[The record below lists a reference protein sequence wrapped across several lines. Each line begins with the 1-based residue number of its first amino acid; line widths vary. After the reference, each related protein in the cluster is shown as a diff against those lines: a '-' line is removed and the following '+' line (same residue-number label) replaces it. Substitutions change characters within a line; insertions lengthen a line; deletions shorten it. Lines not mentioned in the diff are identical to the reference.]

1 MLSALPP
8 VLDFT
13 ACPRLCRLVSTLLP
27 VLGFHAC
34 SRLCSLFTALFPVL
48 NFLACPQLWR
58 LLPALLHVLVFA
70 TWYQLLY
77 LTPASIPHLGH
88 HPPWLGYSARKL
100 AFGQTPHVGWPSGLR
115 PSAIIILQCAASL
128 AAGGYNRP
136 CGPIESLF
144 LLSPARI
151 LDGRARLYSS
161 ELSYS
166 CIDRHLHHNFFMYF
180 FFQQSKNRVPNL
192 NFGQSKIMFYYRTFE
207 RAKITFHN
215 RTCEQAKITAHKRN
229 FGLPKW
235 TLVQIYGYML
245 FIWTIPQ
252 KKNI

>member
-1 MLSALPP
+1 MKAENRRQSRGQVVKPTTGAKAEDRRESQGWLTKLWTWTLPH
-8 VLDFT
+8 VISFT
-13 ACPRLCRLVSTLLP
+13 ACPRLCCLVLTLPP

-34 SRLCSLFTALFPVL
+34 SRLCSLSTAFFPVL

-115 PSAIIILQCAASL
+115 PSAITILQYAASL

-136 CGPIESLF
+136 CVLMKSLF
-144 LLSPARI
+144 R
-151 LDGRARLYSS
+151 
-161 ELSYS
+161 
-166 CIDRHLHHNFFMYF
+166 
-180 FFQQSKNRVPNL
+180 
-192 NFGQSKIMFYYRTFE
+192 
-207 RAKITFHN
+207 
-215 RTCEQAKITAHKRN
+215 
-229 FGLPKW
+229 
-235 TLVQIYGYML
+235 
-245 FIWTIPQ
+245 
-252 KKNI
+252 

>member
-34 SRLCSLFTALFPVL
+34 SRLCSLFTAFFPVL

-128 AAGGYNRP
+128 AAGGYDRP

-144 LLSPARI
+144 LLIPARCLI
-151 LDGRARLYSS
+151 VRPDYTAP
-161 ELSYS
+161 S
-166 CIDRHLHHNFFMYF
+166 CPTATVWPL
-180 FFQQSKNRVPNL
+180 V
-192 NFGQSKIMFYYRTFE
+192 GQSQG
-207 RAKITFHN
+207 AK
-215 RTCEQAKITAHKRN
+215 
-229 FGLPKW
+229 
-235 TLVQIYGYML
+235 V
-245 FIWTIPQ
+245 
-252 KKNI
+252 

>member
-115 PSAIIILQCAASL
+115 PSSAHTSACLCAFLPREPICKRALMTGLVGRRWGRQAEEEDSL
-128 AAGGYNRP
+128 
-136 CGPIESLF
+136 
-144 LLSPARI
+144 
-151 LDGRARLYSS
+151 
-161 ELSYS
+161 
-166 CIDRHLHHNFFMYF
+166 M
-180 FFQQSKNRVPNL
+180 
-192 NFGQSKIMFYYRTFE
+192 
-207 RAKITFHN
+207 
-215 RTCEQAKITAHKRN
+215 
-229 FGLPKW
+229 
-235 TLVQIYGYML
+235 
-245 FIWTIPQ
+245 
-252 KKNI
+252 

>member
-13 ACPRLCRLVSTLLP
+13 ACPRLCRLVFTLLP

-34 SRLCSLFTALFPVL
+34 SRLCSLSTALLPVL

-70 TWYQLLY
+70 ACPQLLYQLLY

-115 PSAIIILQCAASL
+115 PSTITILQCAASF
-128 AAGGYNRP
+128 AAGSYDRQDP
-136 CGPIESLF
+136 VS
-144 LLSPARI
+144 
-151 LDGRARLYSS
+151 RL
-161 ELSYS
+161 
-166 CIDRHLHHNFFMYF
+166 
-180 FFQQSKNRVPNL
+180 P
-192 NFGQSKIMFYYRTFE
+192 
-207 RAKITFHN
+207 
-215 RTCEQAKITAHKRN
+215 
-229 FGLPKW
+229 
-235 TLVQIYGYML
+235 TLR
-245 FIWTIPQ
+245 
-252 KKNI
+252 